1 MLILVSSLC
10 VDIRVI
16 PTSVIL
22 LAVWDP
28 MNQTV
33 EVYNSVLSRPKQ
45 MLQYLAFLSL
55 NKLINPPDEPKFP
68 FHSQIPHNMI
78 MILHPPVVV

>member
-45 MLQYLAFLSL
+45 MLH
-55 NKLINPPDEPKFP
+55 I
-68 FHSQIPHNMI
+68 
-78 MILHPPVVV
+78 